1 MAEAGRPLITL
12 CKQQTYKL
20 EELKHSILKLLEP
33 HGGLAAFVK
42 SGDDVILKP
51 NLVMS
56 RPASVPACTNPMVF
70 KAVAQLL
77 LDFGAKVSAGD
88 SPGMESARKVA
99 KSAGILDVAAEL
111 GIELVEF
118 TPMDV
123 ATPQGVFKKLTLA
136 KELLEADVVVNLPR
150 LKTHG
155 QMLLTAATKNM
166 FGAVVGSRK
175 FEWHYRAGKDY
186 NMFARMIYEISD
198 CIKAD
203 LHILD
208 AIVAMDG
215 MGPTAGRPNATGF
228 MAAGVDSIAI
238 DATMMEILGRDPLDL
253 YMIQE
258 ATKAGD
264 IAWKHKEVVGEDIT
278 ELRPEHWQWPHSVDL
293 GLFAGTVFDKNP
305 LINKLFRKF
314 ATVYPQASASR
325 CVKCNAC
332 VRICPAKAMT
342 MGEKKVEI
350 DYDKCIR
357 CFCCHELCPH
367 AAMDTKG
374 GYLGKVLK
382 YLLPKLVK

>member
-1 MAEAGRPLITL
+1 MSSNAPLVSL
-12 CKQQTYKL
+12 SKQSTYKL
-20 EELKHSILKLLEP
+20 DEVKTTILKLLQP
-33 HGGLAAFVK
+33 HGGIEAFVK
-42 SGDDVILKP
+42 SGDNVVLKP

-56 RPASVPACTNPMVF
+56 RPSSVPACTNPVIF
-70 KAVAQLL
+70 KAIAEIL
-77 LDFGAKVSAGD
+77 LDFGANVTAGD

-99 KSAGILDVAAEL
+99 KSAGILGVADEL
-111 GIELVEF
+111 GIEIIEF
-118 TPMDV
+118 TPKEV
-123 ATPQGVFKKLTLA
+123 ATPGGTFKKLVLA
-136 KELLEADVVVNLPR
+136 KELLEADVVINLPR

-155 QMLLTAATKNM
+155 QMMLTAATKNM

-186 NMFARMIYEISD
+186 NMFARMIYEISN

-208 AIVAMDG
+208 AVVAMDG
-215 MGPTAGRPNATGF
+215 MGPTAGTPNATGF

-238 DATMMEILGRDPLDL
+238 DATMMEILGKDPMDL

-264 IAWKHKEVVGEDIT
+264 VAWQERIIVGE
-278 ELRPEHWQWPHSVDL
+278 ELAALKPGKWHWPHSVDL

-314 ATVYPQASASR
+314 ATVYPKASSK

-332 VRICPAKAMT
+332 VRICPAQAMT
-342 MGEKKVEI
+342 MGKDKVEI
-350 DYDKCIR
+350 DYEKCIR

-367 AAMDTKG
+367 EAMDTKG
-374 GYLGKVLK
+374 GGLGKFLRFI
-382 YLLPKLVK
+382 LPRIFR

>member
-1 MAEAGRPLITL
+1 MQSAQLVSLARQ
-12 CKQQTYKL
+12 KTYKL
-20 EELKHSILKLLEP
+20 DEVKATIIKLLEP
-33 HGGLAAFVK
+33 YGGLGKFVS
-42 SGDDVILKP
+42 SGDNVVLKP
-51 NLVMS
+51 NLVMA
-56 RPASVPACTNPMVF
+56 RPSSVPACTNPVVF
-70 KAVAQLL
+70 KAVAELL
-77 LDFGAKVSAGD
+77 LELGANVTAGD
-88 SPGMESARKVA
+88 SPGMGSARKVA
-99 KSAGILDVAAEL
+99 ESAGILDVAAEL

-118 TPMDV
+118 TPQEV
-123 ATPQGVFKKLTLA
+123 ATPNGTFKKLVLA
-136 KELLEADVVVNLPR
+136 KELLEADVVINLPR

-186 NMFARMIYEISD
+186 NAFARMIYEISD

-208 AIVAMDG
+208 AVVAMDG
-215 MGPTAGRPNATGF
+215 MGPTAGKPNATGF

-238 DATMMEILGRDPLDL
+238 DATMMEILGRDPMDL

-264 IAWKHKEVVGEDIT
+264 IAWQSKEVIGENIAD
-278 ELRPEHWQWPHSVDL
+278 LKPEKWSWPKSVDL
-293 GLFAGTVFDKNP
+293 GLIAGTVLDRNP
-305 LINKLFRKF
+305 TINKFFRKF
-314 ATVYPQASASR
+314 ATVYPKASAKR

-332 VRICPAKAMT
+332 VKICPAKAMT
-342 MGEKKVEI
+342 MGKNKVEI

-367 AAMDTKG
+367 EAMDTKG
-374 GYLGKVLK
+374 GTLGRILRFIAPKI
-382 YLLPKLVK
+382 LP